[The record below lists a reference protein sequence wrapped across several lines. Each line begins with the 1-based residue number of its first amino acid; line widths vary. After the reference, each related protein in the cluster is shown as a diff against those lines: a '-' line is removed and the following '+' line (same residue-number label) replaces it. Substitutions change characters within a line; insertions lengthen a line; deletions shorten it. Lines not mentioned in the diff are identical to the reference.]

1 MDKDTIQLGILNLLL
16 ERLNGKCSNSIRC
29 CPMHIASEI
38 KAPQSWHCRDCIS
51 TFGYLGI
58 TAESNFPCPCVIAP
72 GYAVLALEEEIE
84 RRR

>member
-16 ERLNGKCSNSIRC
+16 RRLNGKYNTSLQC

-38 KAPQSWHCRDCIS
+38 KAPQSWHCKDCVS
-51 TFGYLGI
+51 TFGYLGV
-58 TAESNFPCPCVIAP
+58 TAGRNLRCPCTVAP

-84 RRR
+84 RRS